1 MIVLRPFS
9 PGDWPV
15 LSQYQY
21 PGISQDDAINLIAEF
36 NAPTYQGKFQKFY
49 AVENETQIVGY
60 VSIIEQSDGVV
71 SVGAEI
77 YLPFRRQGFAYGA
90 IMQLFDLSKSMGYH
104 TASGQ
109 VRQDNT
115 ASLALCR
122 KLGFSTVG
130 DAISSRG
137 KPVYNLIKLI

>member
-21 PGISQDDAINLIAEF
+21 PGISQGDAINLIAEF

-60 VSIIEQSDGVV
+60 VSIIAQSEGIV

-77 YLPFRRQGFAYGA
+77 YPPFRKQGYAYNA
-90 IMQLFDLSKSMGYH
+90 VMQLFAISKSMGYH
-104 TASGQ
+104 TAAGQ

-115 ASLALCR
+115 ASLALCN
-122 KLGFSTVG
+122 KLDFAVVNES
-130 DAISSRG
+130 ISQRG
-137 KPVYNLIKLI
+137 RPVYNLVKSI

>member
-1 MIVLRPFS
+1 MIVLRPFR
-9 PGDWPV
+9 PEDWAV
-15 LSQYQY
+15 VSQYQY

-49 AVENETQIVGY
+49 AVENEAQIVGY
-60 VSIIEQSDGVV
+60 VSIIEQSNGVV

-77 YLPFRRQGFAYGA
+77 YQPFRRHGYAYNA
-90 IMQLFDLSKSMGYH
+90 IIQLFDLSNSLGYH
-104 TASGQ
+104 TATGQ

-130 DAISSRG
+130 ETISRRG
-137 KPVYNLIKLI
+137 KPVYNLIKSI